1 MIYHKVV
8 YYTFMST
15 LNYIYIALAFT
26 IYHGLTLEPL
36 VVAEIG
42 MPQAPVSTC
51 STRFAW
57 LVRIRMCSTKV
68 DPLELSCSTSC
79 CL

>member
-42 MPQAPVSTC
+42 MPQAPVPHALHDSLG
-51 STRFAW
+51 S
-57 LVRIRMCSTKV
+57 
-68 DPLELSCSTSC
+68 
-79 CL
+79 